1 MLIFVDVLFD
11 MYSMFKILK
20 IYYDFNIE
28 KVFKWYIG
36 WYFLIVI
43 MIFFF
48 LNLVIILWG
57 ELLNIVCECFIS
69 NNISLKY
76 K

>member
-1 MLIFVDVLFD
+1 MCYLICIVCLKFWWYI
-11 MYSMFKILK
+11 MIL
-20 IYYDFNIE
+20 YYDFNIE